1 MTRFP
6 AERSWAD
13 RLGLAIA
20 GRALY
25 GAGRFSLGTLGV
37 NLTSGS
43 GKLAL
48 VAAAILA
55 LALGGCGRKTKLDP
69 PPQASVQPA
78 PGQAGSVD
86 APAQPPRSNP
96 LGLFDPEEDD
106 RPAAVQGQK
115 RRIILDPI
123 LD

>member
-1 MTRFP
+1 
-6 AERSWAD
+6 
-13 RLGLAIA
+13 
-20 GRALY
+20 
-25 GAGRFSLGTLGV
+25 LGV

-48 VAAAILA
+48 VAVAVLA

-78 PGQAGSVD
+78 PGQPGSPD
-86 APAQPPRSNP
+86 TPAQPQRTNP
-96 LGLFDPEEDD
+96 LGLFDPEEEDK
-106 RPAAVQGQK
+106 PVAAQGQK
-115 RRIILDPI
+115 KRIILDRI